1 METSFVD
8 LHVLKV
14 EALKRK
20 HGYSEKYLD
29 KRSDYPEY
37 TIICDTSKEPG
48 KPIVEA
54 LCLDYIFVL

>member
-20 HGYSEKYLD
+20 YGYSAKYLD
-29 KRSDYPEY
+29 KRSDYPDY
-37 TIICDTSKEPG
+37 TIICDTSKE
-48 KPIVEA
+48 K
-54 LCLDYIFVL
+54 D